1 MKNQIKNLVTVAV
14 IFTGLFSYGNSSVLK
29 NEIKTV
35 TPKEENKVSKPFVRS
50 EENRIY
56 ITSLSLDKSPLKVE
70 IYYES
75 SETSFDAKI
84 FSETIKNKI
93 NIQRIYR
100 LDKTKKG
107 TYTIILTTKG
117 ESFVEYTTL

>member
-1 MKNQIKNLVTVAV
+1 MKNQIKNLVMIAA
-14 IFTGLFSYGNSSVLK
+14 IFTGLFSYGNNLVLK

-75 SETSFDAKI
+75 SETSFDDKI
-84 FSETIKNKI
+84 FSETIENKI
-93 NIQRIYR
+93 DIQRIYR
-100 LDKTKKG
+100 LDKSKKG

-117 ESFVEYTTL
+117 KSFVEYTTL

>member
-1 MKNQIKNLVTVAV
+1 MKKQIKILVIIAV
-14 IFTGLFSYGNSSVLK
+14 IFTGVFSYGNSLILK
-29 NEIKTV
+29 NEIKKG
-35 TPKEENKVSKPFVRS
+35 TPKEENKISKPYVRS

-75 SETSFDAKI
+75 SETPFDDKI
-84 FSETIKNKI
+84 FSETIENKI

-117 ESFVEYTTL
+117 KSFVEYTTL

>member
-1 MKNQIKNLVTVAV
+1 MKNQIKNLVMIAA
-14 IFTGLFSYGNSSVLK
+14 IFTGLFSYGNNLVLK

-75 SETSFDAKI
+75 SETSFDDKI
-84 FSETIKNKI
+84 FSETIENKI

-117 ESFVEYTTL
+117 KSFVEYTTL

>member
-75 SETSFDAKI
+75 SETSFDDKI